1 MPPPRPT
8 ERLTSRLEL
17 WRRTANLAPTR
28 AKRIKGVTWLIGV
41 LGSYRQHS
49 QNPERRRTGR
59 QPCER
64 TESEA
69 EHDPPDDDSPTLKV
83 MQARP
88 QVAAQFSRT
97 NRERKSKVGHLLAPW
112 DVFLLGSIYLGVIR
126 LRKRSRRRTRKFG
139 DANLNCQRLRAA
151 QTSRGHVSCLLL
163 RGCPCGTW
171 LELSRFP
178 ARGRRR

>member
-69 EHDPPDDDSPTLKV
+69 EYDPPDDDSPALKV

-88 QVAAQFSRT
+88 QVAVQFSRSK
-97 NRERKSKVGHLLAPW
+97 REGKSKVGHLPAPPGMFVCW
-112 DVFLLGSIYLGVIR
+112 GHLLWGGVIR
-126 LRKRSRRRTRKFG
+126 LRKRFLRRTRKFG
-139 DANLNCQRLRAA
+139 DENLNCQRIAA
-151 QTSRGHVSCLLL
+151 AHT
-163 RGCPCGTW
+163 
-171 LELSRFP
+171 
-178 ARGRRR
+178 